1 MRYRYSRLM
10 LPIQVIADFLMLN
23 MSFFAAFYMQF
34 KNPAVFGSSEYL
46 ILLLTFNLIWMA
58 SIPVVNPYQISRV
71 VFNLDNLLSKFFL
84 IVFLHICIISIAWV
98 VVGGNGYSRAHLFL
112 TYGLFLIAGV
122 VWRISALVFLKI
134 YRMSGYNYRNYIIVG
149 NTDVTKSV
157 KTFYEAHP
165 EMGYRFLGFFSEA
178 PSDNPNGKTL
188 WDLEDFI
195 LNNHLDYIYCNLSS
209 LSPEALKKTIE
220 ISEKL
225 KVKVN
230 LILDY
235 RGFLT
240 NRAAIEYHD
249 YMPVIS
255 LSTKPFSNIQT
266 EVFKRMFDV
275 GFSFV
280 AIMLCLPIMLII
292 AVAVKLTSK
301 GPVFFSQERSG
312 RWGKRFRIY
321 KFRSMYINTKTEGK
335 QHSRGKGDPRI
346 TSIGGFLRQTRLDEL
361 PQFFNVLK
369 GDMSIVGPRPLA
381 RYDVDML
388 MDNAPENFKKI
399 LTIRP
404 GITSIGQIKV
414 GYADNLETSVRRM
427 KYDLLYIRNASLGT
441 DIWLIFQ
448 TVKVMLLARGR

>member
-10 LPIQVIADFLMLN
+10 FPIQVITDFLMLN
-23 MSFFAAFYMQF
+23 ISFIAAFYMQF
-34 KNPAVFGSSEYL
+34 KSPFVYHSNEYL
-46 ILLLTFNLIWMA
+46 ILQVIFNLVWMA
-58 SIPVVNPYQISRV
+58 TMSVTRPYQISRV
-71 VFNLDNLLSKFFL
+71 AFNLNTLLSKFFL
-84 IVFLHICIISIAWV
+84 TVFLHICVISIAWML
-98 VVGGNGYSRAHLFL
+98 VGGGGYSRAHLFL

-122 VWRISALVFLKI
+122 VWRISALVFLKL

-157 KTFYEAHP
+157 KGFYEAHP
-165 EMGYRFLGFFSEA
+165 EMGYRFLGYFTE
-178 PSDNPNGKTL
+178 NPATNPQGKSL
-188 WDLEDFI
+188 DDLEDFI

-209 LSPEALKKTIE
+209 LSPDALKKTIAV
-220 ISEKL
+220 SEKL
-225 KVKVN
+225 QVKVN

-240 NRAAIEYHD
+240 NKAAIEYHD

-255 LSTKPFSNIQT
+255 LSTKPYSNIQT
-266 EVFKRMFDV
+266 DVFKRLFDI
-275 GFSFV
+275 GFSLV
-280 AIMLCLPIMLII
+280 ALFLCFPVMLLIAI
-292 AVAVKLTSK
+292 AVKMTSD

-312 RWGKRFRIY
+312 RWGKRFKIY
-321 KFRSMYINTKTEGK
+321 KFRSMYINKKADGT
-335 QHSRGKGDPRI
+335 QHSRGKSDPRI
-346 TSIGGFLRQTRLDEL
+346 TSVGGFLRRTRLDEL
-361 PQFFNVLK
+361 PQFINVLI

-427 KYDLLYIRNASLGT
+427 KYDLLYIRNASLAT